1 MTAGGADSF
10 DETEG
15 FESPHVSSR
24 VLEFRRKSALIEDDA
39 ARNGDGRVP
48 VNEEVEEVGR
58 SDPSGIDRGGDERG
72 VAAVLTI
79 NGRSFTE
86 GDPLLSESDD
96 DICGLGSDG
105 AGAGSVCGG
114 GG

>member
-1 MTAGGADSF
+1 MVMTAGGADSF
-10 DETEG
+10 DEVER

-48 VNEEVEEVGR
+48 VKEEVEEVGR

-79 NGRSFTE
+79 NGRSLFTE
-86 GDPLLSESDD
+86 ADPLLSESDA
-96 DICGLGSDG
+96 DICGLGS
-105 AGAGSVCGG
+105 GSVCGG